1 MEDYRIF
8 SVLQPRQVKWV
19 TQDQAQWLITLDSGF
34 IDNIPEYNFR
44 DWDTG
49 SNLLA
54 SGSELD
60 GWMDGWINGLREGGM
75 EEWMDGWRNGG
86 REGYRDGRTN

>member
-19 TQDQAQWLITLDSGF
+19 TQDQAQWLITLDSDF

-49 SNLLA
+49 SNLMA

-60 GWMDGWINGLREGGM
+60 GWME
-75 EEWMDGWRNGG
+75 GG
-86 REGYRDGRTN
+86 REGGTEGWTDELMMEG

>member
-49 SNLLA
+49 SNLMA

-60 GWMDGWINGLREGGM
+60 GWMDGGREGGTEGWTDELMM
-75 EEWMDGWRNGG
+75 EG
-86 REGYRDGRTN
+86 